1 MAKYPRKAKLDK
13 SQTQDLI
20 IDFCQAIASTKN
32 GTEAAQLLT
41 DLLGKQ
47 ELEMLARRLKI
58 AELLLEEYTYEQI
71 RKVLKV
77 SQATIARVQT
87 WLQTSGDGYRLI
99 IQRTKGQSQN
109 RYENEKPFKLSGI
122 KKKYPLYYWPQIVL
136 EYWVKNSSRKHKEQM
151 LKLLAKVNDKP
162 KIYKELESLLRIK
175 NSIV

>member
-1 MAKYPRKAKLDK
+1 MAKFPRKAKLDK
-13 SQTQDLI
+13 PQTQDLI
-20 IDFCQAIASTKN
+20 IDFCQAVALTKSS
-32 GTEAAQLLT
+32 TEAAQLLT

-99 IQRTKGQSQN
+99 IQRTKGLSQS
-109 RYENEKPFKLSGI
+109 RYENEKPFRLSGI

-151 LKLLAKVNDKP
+151 LKLLDRVNDKP
-162 KIYKELESLLRIK
+162 KIYKELESLLKK